1 METGPRHQCIIYAG
15 APSHKLS
22 TLAAVMHQMM
32 MNGCRCLYMNSP
44 AMVAGVRSSLA
55 AIGVDVALEIAQSRL
70 VVSSEPVVLEGDD
83 FNIEQMLQKL
93 EDALDEALKDGFK
106 GLWASGDMTW
116 ELGSEKNFDKL
127 LEYEWKLEA
136 LFKKRKE
143 LYGICQYHYDTLP
156 QQAVRDGLLMH
167 RTLFINETLS
177 RLNPHYINSTLPS
190 ENGAASPILDKM
202 IAELCQSN
210 SETKRR
216 SI

>member
-15 APSHKLS
+15 APSLKLS
-22 TLAAVMHQMM
+22 ALAAAMHRMM
-32 MNGCRCLYMNSP
+32 TNGYRCLYMNSP
-44 AMVAGVRSSLA
+44 QMVTGIRSALA
-55 AIGVDVALEIAQSRL
+55 AMGVDVPLEIAQTRL
-70 VVSSEPVVLEGDD
+70 VVSSGPVLEGDD

-93 EDALDEALKDGFK
+93 EDALDGALKDGFK

-116 ELGSEKNFDKL
+116 ELGSEKNFEKL

-143 LYGICQYHYDTLP
+143 LYGICQYHCDTLP

-177 RLNPHYINSTLPS
+177 HLNPHYINSKLPS
-190 ENGAASPILDKM
+190 QKEAASPLLDKM

-210 SETKRR
+210 SETRR
-216 SI
+216 RAI

>member
-15 APSHKLS
+15 APSLKLS
-22 TLAAVMHQMM
+22 TLAAVIHQMITS
-32 MNGCRCLYMNSP
+32 GYRCLYMNSP

-55 AIGVDVALEIAQSRL
+55 AMGVDVALEIAETRL
-70 VVSSEPVVLEGDD
+70 VVSSEPVLEGDD
-83 FNIEQMLQKL
+83 FDIEQMLQKL
-93 EDALDEALKDGFK
+93 EDELDQALKDGFK

-116 ELGSEKNFDKL
+116 ELGSEKNFEKL

-156 QQAVRDGLLMH
+156 QQAMRDGLLTH
-167 RTLFINETLS
+167 RTVFINETLS
-177 RLNPHYINSTLPS
+177 RLNPHCINSKLPS
-190 ENGAASPILDKM
+190 EKMTATLVLDKM

-210 SETKRR
+210 SETRR
-216 SI
+216 KSI